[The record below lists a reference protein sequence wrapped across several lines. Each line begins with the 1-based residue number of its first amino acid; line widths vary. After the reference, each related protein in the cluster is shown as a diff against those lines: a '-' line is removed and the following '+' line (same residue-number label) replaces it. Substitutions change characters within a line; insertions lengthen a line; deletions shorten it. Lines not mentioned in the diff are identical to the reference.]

1 MTEKMIVAGF
11 GGQGIILAGKLI
23 AHAGMLEG
31 LYVSHI
37 PSYGAEMRGG
47 TANCAVTLSDM
58 EVASPLVSHP
68 TTVIVLNT
76 PSLSKFESRLASGGT
91 LLVNSSLIG
100 RKTERGDVSASYV
113 PANNLAEEAGSGR
126 AANMVMVGAFIA
138 VRGIL
143 SLDRIKD
150 SLDQV
155 ISRRNLALNDINR
168 RALDL
173 GYGYVKEG
181 SAVPR

>member
-23 AHAGMLEG
+23 ACAGMLEG

-47 TANCAVTLSDM
+47 TANCAVIVSDK
-58 EVASPLVSHP
+58 EVASPLVPHP
-68 TTVIVLNT
+68 TTVIVLNA
-76 PSLSKFESRLASGGT
+76 PSLAKFEPRLVPEGN
-91 LLVNSSLIG
+91 LFVNSSLIDT
-100 RKTERGDVSASYV
+100 KVDRGDVSVFYV

-126 AANMVMVGAFIA
+126 AANMVMVGAFTA
-138 VRGIL
+138 GTGIL
-143 SLDRIKD
+143 PLDRVK
-150 SLDQV
+150 STLDQV
-155 ISRRNLALNDINR
+155 VSRRNLALNEINR

-173 GYGYVKEG
+173 GYEYIVEG